1 MFTIGCHLSTKKGFL
16 HMAQET
22 VSMQG
27 NTFQYFTRNPRGGHI
42 KEIDPTDI
50 TAYKAYAD
58 QHDIKTLM
66 AYAPYDIEPASNDLK
81 KRDFAL
87 LVMAED
93 MARTEE
99 IPHQMYLVRP
109 GSALGQPK
117 EQALANVASAINQT
131 LTPAQTTKLLICT
144 MPGEGTQI
152 GSSFEELATIFAHID
167 LVEHVGICLDASA
180 VWACG
185 YDIVN
190 DLDGVLDEF
199 DKSIGLHNLCAI
211 HLNDCKEPCGSR
223 AVRHTRIGE
232 GAIGFDTLAALV
244 TNPRTATCAFYLE
257 EPGDDLAIYTED
269 LARFHAVR
277 TD

>member
-22 VSMQG
+22 VSLHG
-27 NTFQYFTRNPRGGHI
+27 NTFQYFTRNPRGGRM
-42 KEIDPTDI
+42 KELSLTDI
-50 TAYKAYAD
+50 EAYKTYAE
-58 QHDIKTLM
+58 QYGIKTLM
-66 AYAPYDIEPASNDLK
+66 AYAPYDIEPASDDLK
-81 KRDFAL
+81 TRDFAL

-93 MARTEE
+93 MARAEE

-131 LTPAQTTKLLICT
+131 LTHTQTTKLLICT

-152 GSSFEELATIFAHID
+152 GSSFEEIASILAHID
-167 LVEHVGICLDASA
+167 LIDHVGVCLDASA
-180 VWACG
+180 IWACG

-199 DKSIGLHNLCAI
+199 DKTIGLRNLCAI
-211 HLNDCKEPCGSR
+211 HLNDCKEPCGSH
-223 AVRHTRIGE
+223 AVRHARIGE
-232 GAIGFDTLAALV
+232 GTIGFDALAALV
-244 TNPRTATCAFYLE
+244 TNPRTKECAFYLE
-257 EPGDDLAIYTED
+257 EPEHDLSIYAED
-269 LARFHAVR
+269 LAKFRAVR

>member
-16 HMAQET
+16 HMAQEA

-190 DLDGVLDEF
+190 DIDGVLDEF
-199 DKSIGLHNLCAI
+199 DKSIGLLTYVLFISTIAKSLVAAERFVTHVLVKGRLGLI
-211 HLNDCKEPCGSR
+211 HLL
-223 AVRHTRIGE
+223 H
-232 GAIGFDTLAALV
+232 
-244 TNPRTATCAFYLE
+244 
-257 EPGDDLAIYTED
+257 
-269 LARFHAVR
+269 
-277 TD
+277 

>member
-27 NTFQYFTRNPRGGHI
+27 NTFQYFTRNPRGGLI

-50 TAYKAYAD
+50 AAYKAYAD

-81 KRDFAL
+81 TRDFAL

-93 MARTEE
+93 MARAEE

-232 GAIGFDTLAALV
+232 GAIGFDALAALV

-257 EPGDDLAIYTED
+257 EPGDDLAIYAED

>member
-22 VSMQG
+22 VSMRG

>member
-27 NTFQYFTRNPRGGHI
+27 NTFQYFTRNPHGGHI

-50 TAYKAYAD
+50 AAYKAYAD

-81 KRDFAL
+81 TRDFAL

-93 MARTEE
+93 MARAEE

-131 LTPAQTTKLLICT
+131 LTPAQTTKFLICT

-232 GAIGFDTLAALV
+232 GAIGFDALAALV

-257 EPGDDLAIYTED
+257 EPGDDLAIYAED